1 MNEFIKV
8 YPVETHQEN
17 FDRLMTT
24 IEHCV
29 ERDPQRTHANM
40 SHTDYFGGRVSY
52 TDYKI
57 HAHEIQKPYQPYKSL
72 WRKMISPYIKDYME
86 SFGCDN
92 LRQHN
97 TWFAQY
103 YDGADFGWHTHT
115 GTNLSCVYLLEGTPR
130 DATQFWGFDIKVK
143 EGDLVLFPAMV
154 RHRSP
159 QVNHGRKTIIA
170 QNMDIL

>member
-1 MNEFIKV
+1 MSEFIKV

-29 ERDPQRTHANM
+29 ERDPRGYANM
-40 SHTDYFGGRVSY
+40 SHTDY
-52 TDYKI
+52 KI
-57 HAHEIQKPYQPYKSL
+57 HEGEKPYQPYKSL
-72 WRKMISPYIKDYME
+72 WREMVSPYIKEYME
-86 SFGCDN
+86 SFGCN
-92 LRQHN
+92 KLREHN

-154 RHRSP
+154 KHRSP

>member
-1 MNEFIKV
+1 MTEFIKV

-24 IEHCV
+24 IEFCI
-29 ERDPQRTHANM
+29 EREPRGYANM
-40 SHTDYFGGRVSY
+40 SHTDY
-52 TDYKI
+52 KI
-57 HAHEIQKPYQPYKSL
+57 HEGETVYQPYKSL
-72 WRKMISPYIKDYME
+72 FREMINPYIKEYMK

-143 EGDLVLFPAMV
+143 EGDLVLFPAML